1 MINKY
6 ELFGIFFCVG
16 AMALVL
22 MFIRV
27 EDSAKLLGGLDGK
40 NQVASTL
47 QSSSDE
53 TLKKTIK
60 DSMNM
65 SGIIDKMIVNDV
77 VVGTGSEVKK
87 GDSVSVHYAGTLQT
101 GEEFDNSKKRGEPF
115 SFTVGEGRVIKGWDE
130 GLIGMKVGGQ
140 RILVIPA
147 DMAYGANAVGP
158 IPANSTLIF
167 SIELVAI
174 K

>member
-1 MINKY
+1 MINKF
-6 ELFGIFFCVG
+6 EAFGIFFCVG

-22 MFIRV
+22 MFMRV
-27 EDSAKLLGGLDGK
+27 EDSAKQLSGLDGK

-60 DSMNM
+60 DSMSM
-65 SGIIDKMIVNDV
+65 SGIVDKMIVNDV
-77 VVGTGSEVKK
+77 VLGTGAEVKN
-87 GDSVSVHYAGTLQT
+87 GDAVAVHYVGTLQN

-115 SFTVGEGRVIKGWDE
+115 SFTVGAGRVIKGWDE

-167 SIELVAI
+167 SIELVSI